1 MIFQENF
8 GYNLSRRE
16 IDVDEYYNAM
26 QTLKTSG
33 LDITVLVLCHLL
45 KVKALILVRDFIWK
59 SIEADINDFDVLL
72 MLFTSGRFVSA
83 SPRNKK
89 RIQMEVPVFARP
101 FIQPSPINVIIGE
114 VPQLPSETSVQSTKQ
129 TVEKA
134 DSMDL
139 VTDKF
144 SGTLIPKYCHIQR
157 NAICRM
163 LFELSMYTR
172 D

>member
-45 KVKALILVRDFIWK
+45 KLKALILVRDFIWK

-129 TVEKA
+129 TLEKPE
-134 DSMDL
+134 SMDL

-144 SGTLIPKYCHIQR
+144 SGTLISKYCHIQ
-157 NAICRM
+157 
-163 LFELSMYTR
+163 
-172 D
+172 